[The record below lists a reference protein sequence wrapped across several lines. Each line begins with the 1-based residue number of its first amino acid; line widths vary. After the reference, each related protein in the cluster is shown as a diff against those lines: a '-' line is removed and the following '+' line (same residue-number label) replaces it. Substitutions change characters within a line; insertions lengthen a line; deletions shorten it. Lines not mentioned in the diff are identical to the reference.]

1 MRSPCPIRLLIAD
14 DHPVVRDGL
23 AALLERL
30 PDMQVVGKAS
40 TGAEAVTLFRQQPPD
55 VTLMDLKMPQMDGF
69 EAISTLRA
77 EFPNARILVLTTFEG
92 EEDIYRA
99 VRRGA
104 RGYLL
109 KDAPC
114 ERLQETIR
122 AVAAGQVFLPPE
134 MASRLAERMS
144 RPELTAR
151 EREVLTLLAAGK
163 NNQEIGTALHVAE
176 STVKSH
182 VNAILSK
189 LGVSDRTQAALVALQ
204 RGLVQRR

>member
-1 MRSPCPIRLLIAD
+1 LIAD